1 MNQEYLAA
9 LWQEMAA
16 WRELEAGLRD
26 QRRAIISRD
35 VDGVWQ
41 SQERLQELLRQA
53 ATCRMQ
59 AHQLRPAK
67 VDMPTQAIEDEAGAV
82 RQQVRQAMALNF
94 ELLRDVCSYLEMVR
108 EVAFPHT
115 VPPTYRHP
123 REAGPAAGRQA
134 LTGTRIA

>member
-41 SQERLQELLRQA
+41 SQERLQELVRQA
-53 ATCRMQ
+53 GTCRVQ
-59 AHQLRPAK
+59 AHQLRPAE
-67 VDMPTQAIEDEAGAV
+67 VDMPTRAVKEEAGAV